1 MKATHWKITAR
12 LGWPSSI
19 LAMRERTCDRIVVEE
34 SLIKGYDGLRKYM
47 KNVAIVLAGGSGS
60 RMKSNIKKQYL
71 HIGGY
76 PVLWY
81 SLRVFQ
87 DCPKVD
93 EIVLVCGAE
102 EIERCRGQ
110 FVQHYGFSKI
120 TKIVAGGRE
129 RYHSVYEGLKAVD
142 SCGYV
147 LIHDGARPFI
157 TEEILERIFDGLAE
171 CPACVVGM
179 PVKDTIK
186 LRSSDGYVEQTL
198 PREKLWMIQTPQS
211 FSYPL
216 IRRAYDELILREEAE
231 TAECGEQHQDDLS
244 QSNIDGRDAERC
256 DKSKNTMGLK
266 ITDDAMVAETILHI
280 PVKLIEGSYD
290 NIKIT
295 TPEDLVLA
303 ERLAAQLN

>member
-1 MKATHWKITAR
+1 
-12 LGWPSSI
+12 
-19 LAMRERTCDRIVVEE
+19 
-34 SLIKGYDGLRKYM
+34 M

-60 RMKSNIKKQYL
+60 RMKSDIKKQYL
-71 HIGGY
+71 QIGDY

-87 DCPKVD
+87 DCTRIN

-102 EIERCRGQ
+102 EIEKCRQQ
-110 FVQHYGFSKI
+110 FAEQYGFSKI
-120 TKIVAGGRE
+120 KKIVAGGKE
-129 RYHSVYEGLKAVD
+129 RYHSVYEGLKAIGD
-142 SCGYV
+142 CDYV

-157 TEEILERIFDGLAE
+157 SADILEHIFAALE
-171 CPACVVGM
+171 QCPACVVGM

-186 LRSSDGYVEQTL
+186 ISDPDGYVEQTL

-211 FSYPL
+211 FSYSL
-216 IRRAYDELILREEAE
+216 IRRAYDELILQEETE
-231 TAECGEQHQDDLS
+231 DIEDTDYCEQL
-244 QSNIDGRDAERC
+244 QSKFFRSDGGC
-256 DKSKNTMGLK
+256 SNTDQSGRLRNRARKK

-303 ERLAAQLN
+303 EVLAGKYQKKTDR